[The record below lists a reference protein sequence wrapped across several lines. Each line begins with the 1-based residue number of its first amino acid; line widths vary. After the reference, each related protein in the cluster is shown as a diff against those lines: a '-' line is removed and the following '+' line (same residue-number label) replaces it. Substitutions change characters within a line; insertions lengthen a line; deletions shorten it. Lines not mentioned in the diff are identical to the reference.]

1 MQISKR
7 NAKKLD
13 KILKFVEMDKTLLEA
28 YEKVNLDVSLV
39 KSWLN
44 KGNNNE
50 PYTES
55 YMRNNQSL
63 TNQLNN
69 HES

>member
-39 KSWLN
+39 KS
-44 KGNNNE
+44 
-50 PYTES
+50 
-55 YMRNNQSL
+55 
-63 TNQLNN
+63 
-69 HES
+69 